1 MLQHSYSTFF
11 KLRLTSL
18 AMSLKI
24 HVGYL
29 VAESKGENPDYTSIV
44 LNRIKELDNITI
56 DITFP
61 AASHLQYANQLE
73 LSEEREKN

>member
-1 MLQHSYSTFF
+1 
-11 KLRLTSL
+11 
-18 AMSLKI
+18 MSLKI
-24 HVGYL
+24 HIGYL

-61 AASHLQYANQLE
+61 TASYFQYAN
-73 LSEEREKN
+73 